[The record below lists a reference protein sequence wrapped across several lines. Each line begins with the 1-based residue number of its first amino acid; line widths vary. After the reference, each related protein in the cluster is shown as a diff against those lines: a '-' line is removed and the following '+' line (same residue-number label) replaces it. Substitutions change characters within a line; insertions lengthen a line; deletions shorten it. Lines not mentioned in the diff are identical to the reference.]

1 MSKPF
6 CIIQFTEM
14 NEEQTPQN
22 NIKQEDSK
30 PINTK
35 TQKSFIREFFEFAI
49 IALVIVIPFR
59 IYIAQPF
66 VVNGASMDPTFT
78 NGEYLIV
85 DQLSYRFGTPA
96 RGSVLIFKYPND
108 PSKYFIKRVI
118 GLPGETVK
126 SESGQITIINNTN
139 PQGIKL
145 SEPYIK
151 FHKNDSFETRLGN
164 SEYFVMGDNRAG
176 SADSRM
182 WGALPENDIVGR
194 PVLRLFPI
202 SRINILPGDYKELQ

>member
-1 MSKPF
+1 
-6 CIIQFTEM
+6 M
-14 NEEQTPQN
+14 NEEQTPQH
-22 NIKQEDSK
+22 NIEQGNSNSID
-30 PINTK
+30 NK
-35 TQKSFIREFFEFAI
+35 TQKSFLREFFEFAI

-85 DQLSYRFGTPA
+85 DQLSYRFDTPA

-126 SESGQITIINNTN
+126 SENGQITVINSAN
-139 PQGIKL
+139 PIGIKL
-145 SEPYIK
+145 YEPYIK
-151 FHKNDSFETRLGN
+151 FHKEDSFETHLGN

-182 WGALPENDIVGR
+182 WGALPEEDIIGR
-194 PVLRLFPI
+194 PVIRLFPL
-202 SRINILPGDYKELQ
+202 SRMDILPGNYDELQ